1 MFRRLLLLASCLAL
15 ATVVVSC
22 SGGNSKNDAIEVN
35 LGVVQS
41 LSGAG
46 GVYGPSAVE
55 GIELAIEQIN
65 KGNDGVAFEDQV
77 LDDKSTVEGGLAAY
91 ESLKEKDVDL
101 IVGPSLSNVGAEVL
115 KYAQANS
122 IPAVSPITTGSG
134 TARIGNYVF
143 RIALAEEV
151 SLPALVKYVNG
162 STPIRTAILFFDSRD
177 NYSRTSA
184 DAMRAGVQAVGGKI
198 AREVDLA
205 SSPDVVS
212 VVSNEDLRSADAL
225 LMPLLVDQAIPVLK
239 AVQTAALNKPMLGG
253 EALASASLAEGAGS
267 AVNGLIVA
275 STWHPDESSALS
287 QQFVRDYRTTFNHD
301 PEHFAAETYTGI
313 FVIQDAVKRAG
324 STDAARVRDAL
335 AATRDL
341 DTVLGKLSINAQGD
355 AVFEPVF
362 QRFENGKLVL
372 LK

>member
-1 MFRRLLLLASCLAL
+1 MFRRLLLLASCLTLSAL
-15 ATVVVSC
+15 AASC
-22 SGGNSKNDAIEVN
+22 SSGGGKDHAIDVN

-41 LSGAG
+41 LSGSG

-55 GIELAIEQIN
+55 GIELATEQIN
-65 KGNDGVAFEDQV
+65 KSDGGVTFEHEV
-77 LDDKSTVEGGLAAY
+77 LDDKSTVDGGLDAY
-91 ESLKEKDVDL
+91 KTLKEKDVDL

-162 STPIRTAILFFDSRD
+162 TTPIRTAVLFFDSRD

-184 DAMRAGVQAVGGKI
+184 DAMRAGVQAIGGTI

-205 SSPDVVS
+205 SSPDVAS
-212 VVSNEDLRSADAL
+212 VLGDEEVRTADAV

-239 AVQTAALNKPMLGG
+239 AVQTAALDKPMLGG
-253 EALASASLAEGAGS
+253 EALASASLAESAGS

-275 STWHPDESSALS
+275 STWHPDETSALS
-287 QQFVRDYRTTFNHD
+287 QQFVRDYRAKFNHA

-313 FVIQDAVKRAG
+313 YVIQDAVKRAG
-324 STDAARVRDAL
+324 STDAAKVRDAL
-335 AATRDL
+335 AATKDL